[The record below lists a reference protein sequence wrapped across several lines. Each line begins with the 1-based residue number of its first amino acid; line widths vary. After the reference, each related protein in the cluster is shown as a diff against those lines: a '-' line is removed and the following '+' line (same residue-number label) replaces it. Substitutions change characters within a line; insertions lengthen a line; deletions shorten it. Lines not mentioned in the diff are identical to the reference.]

1 MSRFHFTLCRYFLG
15 HVTCQ
20 NLSWQGFLITLEQ
33 VNIFSGQKKKDLNEQ
48 TSMVRH
54 CNLSLYANYSSRD
67 EHAKILAM
75 TYRIYSINRPGRLLN
90 FWTLR
95 VGAYSRWAL
104 IKFSPFSAS
113 EVCLFC
119 NKTVNANNKTQ

>member
-1 MSRFHFTLCRYFLG
+1 M
-15 HVTCQ
+15 
-20 NLSWQGFLITLEQ
+20 ITLEQ

-75 TYRIYSINRPGRLLN
+75 TYRIYSIKVRIRYGTHTLN
-90 FWTLR
+90 LGYLR
-95 VGAYSRWAL
+95 GFYHKIPS
-104 IKFSPFSAS
+104 SAH
-113 EVCLFC
+113 
-119 NKTVNANNKTQ
+119 ND